1 MLSCILHMPN
11 FSRMHAGSTSLF
23 FSPCLQIIR
32 FKVSVTQ
39 KLALFACTVLR
50 MIHKLVQ
57 KKKLIVKFHQLAL
70 WLCFWA
76 DVSPLSFQPSNQSS
90 PDKIKP
96 RLVFFFSFLSQ
107 ICQMGCD
114 LCWLWLIWKSYQCT
128 FSHWEAEKCSLSC
141 VFSVFDMQI
150 LVIDAGDGSRTIL
163 AFKCMHEEC
172 LP

>member
-11 FSRMHAGSTSLF
+11 FSRMHAGSTSHF

-32 FKVSVTQ
+32 FRVSVTQ
-39 KLALFACTVLR
+39 KLALFACTDLR

-96 RLVFFFSFLSQ
+96 RLVFFSHFSRKYVKWAVTCVDFGWFGNRFNALFLTER
-107 ICQMGCD
+107 
-114 LCWLWLIWKSYQCT
+114 LKSAVWVVCFQFLT
-128 FSHWEAEKCSLSC
+128 RKS
-141 VFSVFDMQI
+141 
-150 LVIDAGDGSRTIL
+150 
-163 AFKCMHEEC
+163 
-172 LP
+172 